1 MKDTV
6 HNFRF
11 SPNTNQAH
19 LIDWRPWGEEAF
31 AKAQE
36 ENKPVLL
43 AISAVWCY
51 WCHGMDETSY
61 SDTDVADFIN
71 QHFLAIRVDSDHR
84 PDINARYNVGGW
96 PTTAF
101 LTGHGGFI
109 GGATYLPP
117 DQFLAMLAEVREA
130 YQEDRPK
137 VYEHARE
144 MLGLRKEQVA
154 RVVAGPQIVPSLLD
168 RAARTVAGAYDAS
181 NGGFGEEPK
190 FPNAPILALLIH
202 LARTT
207 GEDFYRAM
215 LRKTLDRMAESS
227 IWDKEEGGFFRHC
240 AKADWSDVQWEKLL
254 EDNLKLVRVYLDA
267 WHLLDNDSYRV
278 AAERTLDYVLNHLLD
293 ADTPAFH
300 GSQGAHSQ
308 YFALPLAARQDQPS
322 PPVDPSCYVGG
333 NTLAVSVLLEASWM
347 LSRPKLRE
355 LALEVLGTLDTAAQE
370 GRLSHVYNSAESGE
384 VPAFLGDWAQLLNA
398 LLAAYGHTE
407 QDGYLERAKSVALE
421 MVDRFVDQTNGG
433 FFDNEADPKAVGYL
447 QVREKPL
454 ADNLIAA
461 MGLLKLNHATKN
473 DDYRPLAE
481 ATLSAF
487 ADTYRDHGE
496 FAGTYGLLVDLWLNA
511 PVEITIEGTA
521 EDPSTLKMLKAA
533 AALPYPNL
541 EIKPLLAQNFQAP
554 AKALIC
560 LDTVCL
566 PPVSDPGELAET
578 VNSMMSDQTSPIE
591 NIFQRFPGL

>member
-1 MKDTV
+1 MKNTV
-6 HNFRF
+6 YNFRF

-19 LIDWRPWGEEAF
+19 LIDWHPWGEEAF

-61 SDTDVADFIN
+61 SDTGVADFIN
-71 QHFLAIRVDSDHR
+71 QHFVAVRVDSDHR

-130 YQEDRPK
+130 YQEDRPN

-144 MLGLRKEQVA
+144 MLRLRKEQVA
-154 RVVAGPQIVPSLLD
+154 RVVAGPEIVPSLLD

-215 LRKTLDRMAESS
+215 LRKTLDRMAESG

-254 EDNLKLVRVYLDA
+254 EDNLNLVRVYSDA

-278 AAERTLDYVLNHLLD
+278 VAERTLDYVINNLLD

-308 YFALPLAARQDQPS
+308 YFALPLAARQDKPP

-333 NTLAVSVLLEASWM
+333 NALAVSLLLETSWM

-355 LALEVLGTLDTAAQE
+355 LALDLLGTLDTAAQE
-370 GRLSHVYNSAESGE
+370 GRLSHVCNSAESGE

-398 LLAAYGHTE
+398 LLTAYGHTE

-461 MGLLKLNHATKN
+461 MGLLKLNQATKN
-473 DDYRPLAE
+473 GDYRPLVE

-496 FAGTYGLLVDLWLNA
+496 LAGTFGLLVDLWLNA

-521 EDPSTLKMLKAA
+521 GDTSTLKMLKAA

-541 EIKPLLAQNFQAP
+541 EIKPLLAQNFQPP

-578 VNSMMSDQTSPIE
+578 VNSMVSDQTSPIE